1 MVLVDDEPAIVS
13 LERTLLEDDGRFEI
27 VGEGADGMS
36 AVKLAR
42 VLQPNAVVLDVLM
55 PKMDGWEALPLI
67 KRVSPG
73 THVVVISALGVNSE
87 LNDRAVW
94 LGAATYLDKLEIMC
108 PFKEGVG
115 NRFPYNNPRHLRH
128 LIIET
133 FPMLNIQ
140 SRVNIDAGIK

>member
-1 MVLVDDEPAIVS
+1 MGKRARQRHHEVVPNGAVSVVLVDDEPAIVS

-42 VLQPNAVVLDVLM
+42 ILQPNAVVLDVLM
-55 PKMDGWEALPLI
+55 PRMDGWEALPLI

-73 THVVVISALGVNSE
+73 THVVVISALGVNSV

-94 LGAATYLDKLEIMC
+94 LGAATYLDKLEIMSMPEVVAAAC
-108 PFKEGVG
+108 TH
-115 NRFPYNNPRHLRH
+115 N
-128 LIIET
+128 
-133 FPMLNIQ
+133 
-140 SRVNIDAGIK
+140 